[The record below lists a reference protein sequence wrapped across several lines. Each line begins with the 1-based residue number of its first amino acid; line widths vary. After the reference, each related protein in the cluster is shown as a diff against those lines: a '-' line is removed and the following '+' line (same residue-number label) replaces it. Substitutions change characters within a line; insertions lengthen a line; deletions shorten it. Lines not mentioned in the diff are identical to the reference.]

1 MRTMVKAVAGT
12 GGVGSGFLEES
23 LSTAVSQ
30 GADFIGCDAGSTD
43 AGPYYLGSGKT
54 KASREAITRDT
65 RVMMRHALDAGIPLL
80 IGTAGFSGGRPHLD
94 SMLGIVR
101 ELALSNRWHFKLAAI
116 HSEIDKDTLVD
127 AYRAGQLS
135 ALRPAPRLDEDTIR
149 GAERFVA
156 MMGIEPFQRAL
167 QAGAQ
172 IVIAGRSSDVAI
184 FAALP
189 VLRGIPKG
197 VAFHAGKILECGTGS
212 VAQRLHPDSICAVL
226 DEDGFTVEPPNPAM
240 RCTPQ
245 SVVAHTMYENADL
258 YQLVEP
264 GGVLDT
270 SAARYDAVSDRA
282 VRVTGSTFT
291 KAPYTVKVEG
301 ASLVGYRS
309 VSFAGIDDPLV
320 LGQFDKF
327 LAGLKKAVDRKVR
340 DSLGLESTK
349 YSLNWRV
356 YGHPGANGSPYEV
369 QQMCDHA
376 VGIFI
381 DVVAPTQAL
390 ASAVVT
396 IAWHTGLHHPIP
408 EYNGLISNFAFP
420 MSPPGIDA
428 GAVYRFCANH
438 VWKLDDPCAPFQMT
452 LEEL

>member
-1 MRTMVKAVAGT
+1 MPIKVRAVAAT

-23 LSTAVSQ
+23 LSTAVNQ

-80 IGTAGFSGGRPHLD
+80 IGTAGFSGGRPHLNY
-94 SMLGIVR
+94 MLGIVR
-101 ELALSNRWHFKLAAI
+101 ELAISNRWHFTLAAI
-116 HSEIDKDTLVD
+116 NSEIDKDTMVD
-127 AYRAGQLS
+127 AYRAGKFS
-135 ALRPAPRLDEDTIR
+135 PLRPAPRFDEDTIR

-184 FAALP
+184 FSALP
-189 VLRGIPKG
+189 ILRGIPKA

-212 VAQRLHPDSICAVL
+212 VAQRLYPDSICAIL
-226 DEDGFTVEPPNPAM
+226 DEEGFTVEPPNPAM
-240 RCTPQ
+240 RCTPE
-245 SVVAHTMYENADL
+245 SVIAHTMYENADL

-270 SAARYDAVSDRA
+270 SAARYEAVSERA
-282 VRVTGSTFT
+282 VRVTGSKVTT
-291 KAPYTVKVEG
+291 APYTVRVEG

-309 VSFAGIDDPLV
+309 VAFAGVDDPLV

-327 LAGLKKAVDRKVR
+327 LEGLKKVLDKKVR
-340 DSLGLESTK
+340 DSVGLESTK
-349 YSLNWRV
+349 YTLNLRV
-356 YGHPGANGSPYEV
+356 YGRPGAAGLPCEA
-369 QQMCDHA
+369 QRMGDHT
-376 VGIFI
+376 VGILI
-381 DVVAPTQAL
+381 DVVAPTQAF
-390 ASAVVT
+390 AKAIIA

-408 EYNGLISNFAFP
+408 EYDGLISNFAFP
-420 MSPPGIDA
+420 MSPPGIDV
-428 GAVYRFCANH
+428 GPVYRFCANH
-438 VWKLDDPCAPFQMT
+438 VWSLDDPCAPFQMT
-452 LEEL
+452 LEDI

>member
-1 MRTMVKAVAGT
+1 MQTTVRAVAGT
-12 GGVGSGFLEES
+12 GGVGSGFLEQS
-23 LSTAVSQ
+23 LSTAVGK

-65 RVMMRHALDAGIPLL
+65 RLMMRAALDAGIPLL
-80 IGTAGFSGGRPHLD
+80 IGSAGFSGGRPHLD
-94 SMLGIVR
+94 FMVGIVR
-101 ELALSNRWHFKLAAI
+101 ELAVSNHWHFKLAAI
-116 HSEIDKDTLVD
+116 QSEIDKNTLAD
-127 AYRAGQLS
+127 AYRTGQLC
-135 ALRPAPRLDEDTIR
+135 ALRPAPHLDEDTIR
-149 GAERFVA
+149 SGERFVA

-167 QAGAQ
+167 RAGAQ
-172 IVIAGRSSDVAI
+172 IVIAGRASDVAI

-212 VAQRLHPDSICAVL
+212 VEQRLHPDSICAVL
-226 DEDGFTVEPPNPAM
+226 DEEGFTVEPASPAM

-270 SAARYDAVSDRA
+270 SEARYDAVSDRA
-282 VRVTGSTFT
+282 VRVTGSKF
-291 KAPYTVKVEG
+291 KPAPYTVKVEG

-309 VSFAGIDDPLV
+309 VAFAGVDDPLV
-320 LGQFDKF
+320 LGQFEKF
-327 LAGLKKAVDRKVR
+327 LADLKQSVLRKVR
-340 DSLGLESTK
+340 DSVGLESTK

-356 YGHPGANGSPYEV
+356 YGHPGAAQSFCEG
-369 QQMCDHA
+369 QQMPTHA

-396 IAWHTGLHHPIP
+396 IAWHTGLHQPIP
-408 EYNGLISNFAFP
+408 EYHGLISNFAFP

-428 GAVYRFCANH
+428 GPVYRFCANH

-452 LEEL
+452 LEDF

>member
-1 MRTMVKAVAGT
+1 MQTTVRAVAGT
-12 GGVGSGFLEES
+12 GGVGSGFLEQS
-23 LSTAVSQ
+23 LSTAVSE

-54 KASREAITRDT
+54 KASREAIARDT
-65 RVMMRHALDAGIPLL
+65 QLMMRAALDAGIPLL
-80 IGTAGFSGGRPHLD
+80 IGSAGFSGGRPHLD
-94 SMLGIVR
+94 FMLGIVR
-101 ELALSNRWHFKLAAI
+101 ELAVSNHWHFKLAAI
-116 HSEIDKDTLVD
+116 QSEIDKNTLVD
-127 AYRAGQLS
+127 AYRAGKLS
-135 ALRPAPRLDEDTIR
+135 ALKPAPHLDEDTIR
-149 GAERFVA
+149 SAERFVA

-172 IVIAGRSSDVAI
+172 IVIAGRASDVAI

-189 VLRGIPKG
+189 VLRGIPKS

-212 VAQRLHPDSICAVL
+212 VEQRLHPDSIWAVL
-226 DEDGFTVEPPNPAM
+226 DEEGFTVEPANPAM

-264 GGVLDT
+264 GGILDT
-270 SAARYDAVSDRA
+270 SAAKYDALSDRA
-282 VRVTGSTFT
+282 VRVTGSKF
-291 KAPYTVKVEG
+291 KPAPYTVKVEG

-309 VSFAGIDDPLV
+309 VALAGVDDPLV

-327 LAGLKKAVDRKVR
+327 LAGLKQVIQRKIHDSVR
-340 DSLGLESTK
+340 LEPTK

-356 YGHPGANGSPYEV
+356 YGRPDAAESTCEG
-369 QQMCDHA
+369 QQTPTHA

-390 ASAVVT
+390 ASAIIT

-408 EYNGLISNFAFP
+408 EYHGLISNFAFP

-428 GAVYRFCANH
+428 GPVYRFCANH
-438 VWKLDDPCAPFQMT
+438 VWKLDDPCKPFQMT
-452 LEEL
+452 LEDL

>member
-1 MRTMVKAVAGT
+1 VQTTVRAVAGT

-23 LSTAVSQ
+23 LSTAVRQ

-65 RVMMRHALDAGIPLL
+65 RVMMRYALDAAIPLV

-94 SMLGIVR
+94 FMLGIVR
-101 ELALSNRWHFKLAAI
+101 ELARSNHWHFRLAAI
-116 HSEIDKDTLVD
+116 QSEIDKDALVD
-127 AYRAGQLS
+127 AYHAGQLS
-135 ALRPAPRLDEDTIR
+135 PLRPAPRLDEDSIR

-212 VAQRLHPDSICAVL
+212 VAQRLHPDSIYAVL
-226 DEDGFTVEPPNPAM
+226 DENGFTVEPPNPAM
-240 RCTPQ
+240 RCTPE

-270 SAARYDAVSDRA
+270 SAARYEAVGDRA

-291 KAPYTVKVEG
+291 KTPYTVKVEG

-309 VSFAGIDDPLV
+309 VSFAGVDDPLV
-320 LGQFDKF
+320 LGNFDRF
-327 LAGLKKAVDRKVR
+327 LAGLRVAVERKVR

-349 YSLNWRV
+349 YSLKWRV
-356 YGHPGANGSPYEV
+356 YGQPAANGLASDL
-369 QQMCDHA
+369 QKMCDHA

-408 EYNGLISNFAFP
+408 EYDGLISNFAFP

>member
-1 MRTMVKAVAGT
+1 MQTTVRAVAGT

-23 LSTAVSQ
+23 LSTAISQ

-65 RVMMRHALDAGIPLL
+65 RVMMRCALDAGIPLL

-94 SMLGIVR
+94 SMLRIVR
-101 ELALSNRWHFKLAAI
+101 ELAGSKHWHFRLAAI
-116 HSEIDKDTLVD
+116 DSEIDKDSLVD

-135 ALRPAPRLDEDTIR
+135 PLRPAPRLDEDSIR
-149 GAERFVA
+149 SAERFVA

-226 DEDGFTVEPPNPAM
+226 DENGFTVEPPNPAM
-240 RCTPQ
+240 RCTPE

-270 SAARYDAVSDRA
+270 SAARYEAVSNRA
-282 VRVTGSTFT
+282 VRVTGSKFT

-309 VSFAGIDDPLV
+309 VSFAGVDDPLV

-327 LAGLKKAVDRKVR
+327 LAGLKIAAERKIR

-349 YSLNWRV
+349 YSLKWRV
-356 YGHPGANGSPYEV
+356 YGRPGANELPCDL
-369 QQMCDHA
+369 QQVCDHA

-408 EYNGLISNFAFP
+408 EYGGLISNFAFP

-452 LEEL
+452 LEEI

>member
-1 MRTMVKAVAGT
+1 MQTTVRAVAGT

-23 LSTAVSQ
+23 LSTAVGQ

-94 SMLGIVR
+94 FMLGIVR
-101 ELALSNRWHFKLAAI
+101 ELAVSNRWHFKLAAI
-116 HSEIDKDTLVD
+116 HSEIDKDTLVE
-127 AYRAGQLS
+127 AFRAGQLS

-240 RCTPQ
+240 RCTPE
-245 SVVAHTMYENADL
+245 SVIAHTMYENADL
-258 YQLVEP
+258 YHLVEP

-270 SAARYDAVSDRA
+270 SAVRYEAVSDRA
-282 VRVTGSTFT
+282 VRVTGSRFT

-301 ASLVGYRS
+301 ASFVGYRS
-309 VSFAGIDDPLV
+309 VSFAGVDDPLV
-320 LGQFDKF
+320 LGQFEKF

-356 YGHPGANGSPYEV
+356 YGWPGAHESAYEG
-369 QQMCDHA
+369 QHMCDHSL
-376 VGIFI
+376 GIFI

-390 ASAVVT
+390 AAAVVA

-452 LEEL
+452 LEEF

>member
-1 MRTMVKAVAGT
+1 MQNTVRAVAGT

-23 LSTAVSQ
+23 LKTAVRSR
-30 GADFIGCDAGSTD
+30 ADFIGCDAGSTD

-54 KASREAITRDT
+54 KASRQAITRDT
-65 RVMMRHALDAGIPLL
+65 CLMMRAALDAGIPLL
-80 IGTAGFSGGRPHLD
+80 IGSAGFSGGRPHLEF
-94 SMLGIVR
+94 MLGICR
-101 ELALSNRWHFKLAAI
+101 ELAAANQWHFKLASI
-116 HSEIDKDTLVD
+116 QSEIDKNILAD
-127 AYRAGQLS
+127 AYRAGKIR
-135 ALRPAPRLDEDTIR
+135 ALQPAPHLDEGTIQNS
-149 GAERFVA
+149 ERFVA

-167 QAGAQ
+167 KAGAQ
-172 IVIAGRSSDVAI
+172 VVIAGRASDVAI

-212 VAQRLHPDSICAVL
+212 VEQRLHPDSLCAVL
-226 DEDGFTVEPPNPAM
+226 DEEGFTVEPANPLM

-270 SAARYDAVSDRA
+270 SEARYDAVSDRA
-282 VRVTGSTFT
+282 VRVTGSKFQP
-291 KAPYTVKVEG
+291 APYTVKLEG
-301 ASLVGYRS
+301 ASLAGYRS
-309 VSFAGIDDPLV
+309 IAVAGIDDPLV
-320 LGQFDKF
+320 LGQFPKF
-327 LAGLKKAVDRKVR
+327 LETLNHSVQRKVR
-340 DSLGLESTK
+340 DSLGLEPMK

-356 YGHPGANGSPYEV
+356 YGRPDAPGPALELR
-369 QQMCDHA
+369 QMPDHL

-381 DVVAPTQAL
+381 DVVAPTQSS
-390 ASAVVT
+390 ASAIVT

-408 EYNGLISNFAFP
+408 EYHGLISNFAFP

-428 GAVYRFCANH
+428 GPVYRFCANH
-438 VWKLDDPCAPFQMT
+438 VWELQDPCAPFAMS
-452 LEEL
+452 LEDV